1 MTLYHPLRDPSRD
14 GATAEQ
20 NLEWMEKIRASEGE
34 QRLALINEMV
44 EANIPWVFLKLETFI
59 HLYPGFEYM
68 WDDMVSEGLLAL
80 TESLHI
86 LADKEK
92 PQEDENNPQ
101 GYAGVVIVRRVG
113 RMLERE
119 TSALPEDYKS
129 PLDVIIDPR
138 DIVETRDMLMASC
151 ETKFHR
157 DILAMR
163 ERGSS
168 FEEIAQAFDMSR
180 GGLSVYFYE
189 IKNKFEQLQKEM
201 L

>member
-14 GATAEQ
+14 GATAEM
-20 NLEWMEKIRASEGE
+20 NLEWMSKIRESHGE

-44 EANIPWVFLKLETFI
+44 EANIPWVFLKLETFV

-80 TESLHI
+80 TESIHI
-86 LADKEK
+86 LADKET
-92 PQEDENNPQ
+92 PEGDENNPQ
-101 GYAGVVIVRRVG
+101 GYAGVTIVRRVG

-129 PLDVIIDPR
+129 PLDVVIDPR
-138 DIVETRDMLMASC
+138 DIVETRDMLMAAC
-151 ETKFHR
+151 ETQFHR
-157 DILAMR
+157 DILEMR

-168 FEEIAQAFDMSR
+168 MEEIAQAFEMSR
-180 GGLSVYFYE
+180 GGLSLYFYE
-189 IKNKFEQLQKEM
+189 IKNKFEQLQKEA